1 LSRDDLDRVRAR
13 EYPAPREGI
22 FLNAASWGLLP
33 LTAAE
38 ESAGLVL
45 RRNRARGFEEEELGP
60 LQRRCRDAAARLVG
74 VSADEI
80 ALSPNTSFG
89 VNLAAALVGAGPVGT
104 ILLSQG
110 EFPANVLPWK
120 ALERRGFRVELV
132 PSDEHG
138 WPNED
143 ALVRR
148 LDREDVRALGI
159 SAVQYVTGFRAD
171 LEMLGSACRARG
183 VLFCVDAIQAL
194 GVVPLD
200 AAACQADVLAC
211 GGQKWLCS
219 PWGSGFTY
227 VRREL
232 QERFAP
238 PMVGW
243 MSVRGATRF
252 EEGLGYAMEWVDNAR
267 KFELATLALQ
277 DHIGLARAI
286 EIFLEVGL
294 EDIAS
299 YVRALQMPVLE
310 WLDTRRDAHVVTPRE
325 PSRRAGILT
334 FTVANL
340 DRSAAALRDGGVI
353 FSVREGAIRLAP
365 HFYNT
370 VDEVERV
377 VEILDDVS

>member
-1 LSRDDLDRVRAR
+1 MSRGNLDRVRAR
-13 EYPAPREGI
+13 EYPEPGEGI

-33 LTAAE
+33 LTAAA
-38 ESAGLVL
+38 ESARLVM
-45 RRNRARGFEEEELGP
+45 RRNRARGFGEEELGP

-74 VSADEI
+74 VSPDEI

-89 VNLAAALVGAGPVGT
+89 VNLAAALVASGPAGSIV
-104 ILLSQG
+104 LSQG

-132 PSDEHG
+132 PTDGRG
-138 WPNED
+138 WPDEE
-143 ALVRR
+143 ALLRR
-148 LDREDVRALGI
+148 LDRDDVRALGV

-171 LEMLGSACRARG
+171 LEALGAACRARG

-200 AAACQADVLAC
+200 AAACGVDVLAC

-232 QERFAP
+232 QERFDP

-243 MSVRGATRF
+243 LSVRGATRF
-252 EEGLGYAMEWVDNAR
+252 EEGLGYDVEWVDSAR

-277 DHIGLARAI
+277 DHLGLARSI
-286 EIFLEVGL
+286 EIFLEMGL
-294 EDIAS
+294 EEVAAH
-299 YVRALQMPVLE
+299 VGELHAPVLD
-310 WLDTRRDAHVVTPRE
+310 WIDGRSDAHAVTPRD
-325 PSRRAGILT
+325 PARRAGILT
-334 FTVANL
+334 FTVADL
-340 DRSAAALRDGGVI
+340 DRSAAALREAGVI

-370 VDEVERV
+370 VEELEKV
-377 VEILDDVS
+377 VEILDGV

>member
-38 ESAGLVL
+38 ESAGLVM

-60 LQRRCRDAAARLVG
+60 LQRRCRTAAARLVG
-74 VSADEI
+74 VSPDEI

-89 VNLAAALVGAGPVGT
+89 VNLAAALVGAGPVGS
-104 ILLSQG
+104 ILLSEG

-120 ALERRGFRVELV
+120 ALERRGFRVDLV
-132 PSDEHG
+132 PTDERG
-138 WPNED
+138 WPDED
-143 ALVRR
+143 ALLRR

-171 LEMLGSACRARG
+171 LATLGSACRARG
-183 VLFCVDAIQAL
+183 VLLCVDAIQAL

-200 AAACQADVLAC
+200 AAACGVDVLAC

-227 VRREL
+227 VRRDL
-232 QERFAP
+232 QERFDP

-243 MSVRGATRF
+243 LSVRGATRF
-252 EEGLGYAMEWVDNAR
+252 EEGLGYDMEWVESAR

-277 DHIGLARAI
+277 DHVGLARSV

-294 EDIAS
+294 EEVAAH
-299 YVRALQMPVLE
+299 VRELHAPVLG
-310 WLDTRRDAHVVTPRE
+310 WLDTRADARVVTPRD
-325 PSRRAGILT
+325 PSRRAGILS

-340 DRSAAALRDGGVI
+340 DRSAAALREGGVV

-370 VDEVERV
+370 VDEMERV
-377 VEILDDVS
+377 VEILDAVA